1 MTPDPARDPGGER
14 RRVTVLFCDL
24 VGSTRLSDSLDPEDY
39 SDVMH
44 AYYDSC
50 SRVIDGLGGWIA
62 DYLGDGLVV
71 YFGYPAAH
79 EDDPIRAVRA
89 GLGLIST
96 VSDLGAQLASEVELS
111 CRVGIETGLVVVGE
125 AIGETRE
132 PIWALGRT
140 VNLAAR
146 LQSVA
151 SEGTVVIG
159 EGTRSLVEGWFHLE
173 PLGSQSFKGISKPI
187 EVSRVVAETGAKD
200 RLRAAMPSGLPPL
213 VNRETEITQLLDAW
227 RRAQDGRGGAIV
239 LRGEAGIGKSR
250 IALAVLERARDS
262 GARVADLHC
271 TLDEMVSPLA
281 PVVDHLHREAGV
293 DPAGDP
299 EGRAAR
305 LRDHASRAGLS
316 DPDAWSLLA
325 EVLVP
330 EARQPLAD
338 TSPEERRYRAM
349 RVLAELMVKRDEP
362 TIIAVE
368 DLHWADPSTSE
379 LLGSIAE
386 RVASAP
392 VLLLVTARPEF
403 EALWLGLP
411 HVSRVDV
418 TSFAPTDTA
427 ALASS
432 IAGANLPREAHALIH
447 ARSEG
452 VPLFVEELTRSVML
466 SGLVSVGEAG
476 AVLHGRLEETVPG
489 TVYDLLV
496 ARIGRLGRDAAVAQL
511 ASVLGHE
518 FSADFLRAVA
528 PEERELDAK
537 LARLIGAGIVQR
549 RGEGGSETFRFS
561 HALVRDAAYGLLLRK
576 RRRELHG
583 RVADVLLRDFPD
595 LVDARPEMAAPHF
608 TESGRELEAIEYWL
622 KAGARAVATYA
633 LHEAIDHYQRALEL
647 VRGLPASPDRVRRE
661 IEILFSL
668 GPLIQNASG
677 GGDPRIRELHERIS
691 ELSHWLTTDAERF
704 TFLAYGFATQMVP
717 ADYQAARQTAALLVD
732 VTEAGRSKSRALVA
746 HCFYGTTLFQLG
758 EIEASRAS
766 VGRCIELYDPV
777 RNENLI
783 TMAAID
789 PGVVAWGYRAWT
801 EWHLGRADSARKT
814 AGELLDLAAAHPHP
828 FRTATAFVWV
838 AGLAYRLRDPEDV
851 ARYAGAAIVIA
862 ADRGYEELERYA
874 SCLRGWAIAAAG
886 SPDEGIQTIERALTL
901 VPHGGSRAHTSWH
914 LLMLSEA
921 QREAGRPPDALEAV
935 TRARA
940 FVEETGERV
949 FLPEI
954 VRLGAEL
961 RNELGL
967 ATAEETIA
975 AFGQAV
981 EIAREQPSLPFELRA
996 ATSFYRVR
1004 PDAHA
1009 RRVVEACVAS
1019 FPEQADTIEFREA
1032 RALLE
1037 S

>member
-1 MTPDPARDPGGER
+1 M
-14 RRVTVLFCDL
+14 
-24 VGSTRLSDSLDPEDY
+24 SDSLDPEDY

-50 SRVIDGLGGWIA
+50 SRVIEGLGGWIA
-62 DYLGDGLVV
+62 DYLGDGIVV

-89 GLGLIST
+89 GLGLVST
-96 VSDLGAQLASEVELS
+96 VTDLGAQLASDIDLS

-125 AIGETRE
+125 AIHVARE

-151 SEGTVVIG
+151 PEGAVVIG

-173 PLGSQSFKGISKPI
+173 TLGQQTFKGISKPI
-187 EVSRVVAETGAKD
+187 EVARVVAETGAKD
-200 RLRAAMPSGLPPL
+200 RLRAAMPHGLPPL
-213 VNRETEITQLLDAW
+213 INREAEVSQLVEAW
-227 RRAQDGRGGAIV
+227 ESAQAGRGAVIL

-250 IALAVLERARDS
+250 IALALLERARET
-262 GARVADLHC
+262 GAKVADLHC
-271 TLDEMVSPLA
+271 TLDDMVSPLA

-293 DPAGDP
+293 DLSDEP
-299 EGRAAR
+299 EGRAVR
-305 LRDHASRAGLS
+305 LEEQAAKADLA
-316 DPDAWSLLA
+316 DPDAWPLLA
-325 EVLVP
+325 ELLVP
-330 EARQPLAD
+330 EARQPTVD
-338 TSPEERRYRAM
+338 VSPEERRYRAM
-349 RVLAELMVKRDEP
+349 RVLSDLMLKRDVP
-362 TIIAVE
+362 TIITVE

-392 VLLLVTARPEF
+392 VLLLLTGRPEF

-411 HVSRVDV
+411 HVRRVDV
-418 TSFAPTDTA
+418 ASFVPSDTA

-432 IAGANLPREAHALIH
+432 VAGANLPKEAHALIH

-452 VPLFVEELTRSVML
+452 VPLFVEELTRSVMV
-466 SGLVSVGEAG
+466 SGLVSVGASG

-511 ASVLGHE
+511 AAVLGQE

-528 PEERELDAK
+528 PEERELDEK
-537 LARLIGAGIVQR
+537 LGRLISAGIVQR

-595 LVDARPEMAAPHF
+595 LIDARPELAAPHF

-622 KAGARAVATYA
+622 KAAVRSVEKYA

-647 VRGLPASPDRVRRE
+647 VRGLAASPDRVRRE
-661 IEILFSL
+661 IEILFAL

-677 GGDPRIRELHERIS
+677 GGDPRIRELHDRIS

-717 ADYQAARQTAALLVD
+717 ANYQAARQTAALLVD
-732 VTEAGRSKSRALVA
+732 VTEAGPSKTRALVA

-766 VGRCIELYDPV
+766 IGRCIELYDPV

-814 AGELLDLAAAHPHP
+814 ASDLLDLAAAHPHP

-838 AGLAYRLRDPEDV
+838 AGLAYRLRDAEEV
-851 ARYAGAAIVIA
+851 ARCAGAAIAIA
-862 ADRGYEELERYA
+862 ADRGYEEIERYA
-874 SCLRGWAIAAAG
+874 TCLRGWALAAAG
-886 SPDEGIQTIERALTL
+886 QADEGVSTIERGLAL

-914 LLMLSEA
+914 LLMLAEA
-921 QREAGRPPDALEAV
+921 QLAAGRPLDALDAAS
-935 TRARA
+935 RAQA
-940 FVEETGERV
+940 FIEETGERV
-949 FLPEI
+949 FLPE
-954 VRLGAEL
+954 VLRLSAEL

-967 ATAEETIA
+967 ATVEETIA
-975 AFGQAV
+975 ELARAV
-981 EIAREQPSLPFELRA
+981 EVAREQPSLPFELRA
-996 ATSFYRVR
+996 AISFHRLQPDDNSARVLK
-1004 PDAHA
+1004 
-1009 RRVVEACVAS
+1009 ACVAS
-1019 FPEQADTIEFREA
+1019 FPEQADTTEFREA
-1032 RALLE
+1032 GALLDG
-1037 S
+1037 

>member
-1 MTPDPARDPGGER
+1 MTPDQSRDPGGER

-71 YFGYPAAH
+71 YFGYPTAH

-89 GLGLIST
+89 GLGLVAAVT
-96 VSDLGAQLASEVELS
+96 DLGAQLAEEIELS
-111 CRVGIETGLVVVGE
+111 CRVGVETGLVVIGESVGE
-125 AIGETRE
+125 SRE

-146 LQSVA
+146 LQAIAPDGS
-151 SEGTVVIG
+151 VVIG
-159 EGTRSLVEGWFHLE
+159 EGTHTLVQGWFHLE
-173 PLGSQSFKGISKPI
+173 PLGQHSFKGIAKPI
-187 EVSRVVAETGAKD
+187 DVARVVAETGAKD
-200 RLRAAMPSGLPPL
+200 RLRAAMPLGLQPL
-213 VNRETEITQLLDAW
+213 IDRVSEVAALFEAWKDA
-227 RRAQDGRGGAIV
+227 QRGAGAAV
-239 LRGEAGIGKSR
+239 LLRGEAGIGKSR
-250 IALAVLERARDS
+250 IALSLLERAREE

-271 TLDEMVSPLA
+271 TMEDVVSPLA
-281 PVVDHLHREAGV
+281 PVVDYLQREAGI
-293 DPAGDP
+293 DPGDDP
-299 EGRAAR
+299 EGRLAR
-305 LRDHASRAGLS
+305 LQEHVSRSGLG
-316 DPDAWSLLA
+316 DPDAAALLA

-330 EARQPLAD
+330 EARAPVLD
-338 TSPEERRYRAM
+338 VSPEERRYRAM
-349 RVLAELMVKRDEP
+349 RVLADLVLSHRDP
-362 TIIAVE
+362 GIIVVE
-368 DLHWADPSTSE
+368 DLHWADPSTIE
-379 LLGSIAE
+379 LLGLIAE
-386 RVASAP
+386 RLEGAP
-392 VLLLVTARPEF
+392 VLLVLTARPEF

-411 HVSRVDV
+411 HVGRVDV
-418 TSFAPTDTA
+418 ASLDPPHTA
-427 ALASS
+427 ELAAS
-432 IAGANLPREAHALIH
+432 IAGTQLPREAHALIH

-452 VPLFVEELTRSVML
+452 VPLFVEELTRSVVAT
-466 SGLVSVGEAG
+466 GLVSLEEG
-476 AVLHGRLEETVPG
+476 AAMIRGRLEDTVPG

-511 ASVLGHE
+511 AAVLGQE

-537 LARLIGAGIVQR
+537 LARLIEAGIVQR

-583 RVADVLLRDFPD
+583 RVADVLLRDFRD
-595 LVDARPEMAAPHF
+595 LVDARPELAAPHF
-608 TESGRELEAIEYWL
+608 TESGRVHEAIEYWL
-622 KAGARAVATYA
+622 KAGGRAVGQYA

-647 VRGLPASPDRVRRE
+647 VRTLPGSPDRVRRE

-677 GGDPRIRELHERIS
+677 GGDPRIRELHARIT

-717 ADYQAARQTAALLVD
+717 ADYEAARQTAALLVD

-766 VGRCIELYDPV
+766 IGRCIELYDPV

-783 TMAAID
+783 TAAAID

-801 EWHLGRADSARKT
+801 EWHLGRADAARRT
-814 AGELLDLAAAHPHP
+814 ASELLDLAAAHPHP
-828 FRTATAFVWV
+828 FRTATALVWV
-838 AGLAYRLRDPEDV
+838 AGLAYRLRDPAEV
-851 ARYAGAAIVIA
+851 ARHAGAAIAISV
-862 ADRGYEELERYA
+862 DRGYEELERYA
-874 SCLRGWAIAAAG
+874 TCLRGWAIAVAG
-886 SPDEGIQTIERALTL
+886 DADEGVETIRRGLAL

-914 LLMLSEA
+914 LLMLAEA
-921 QREAGRPPDALEAV
+921 ERAAGRPLEALDAAS
-935 TRARA
+935 RAQA

-949 FLPEI
+949 FLPELI
-954 VRLGAEL
+954 RIGAEL
-961 RNELGL
+961 RNELG
-967 ATAEETIA
+967 A
-975 AFGQAV
+975 ASLEDTVSALSRAV

-996 ATSFYRVR
+996 ASSFHRLRNDDKSRSVL
-1004 PDAHA
+1004 
-1009 RRVVEACVAS
+1009 EACIAS
-1019 FPEQADTIEFREA
+1019 FSEGGDTTDLVEA
-1032 RALLE
+1032 RALLA
-1037 S
+1037 